1 VSRQDF
7 QAVVDGPRPAS
18 AWLMSLV
25 ASATLWATEQLPAWV
40 IAVQCVVFVTSF
52 ATRMNPPAFRSS
64 ALWLNIFMAGI
75 TAVTIRSA
83 LDGNPATISLAYFT
97 ALAQGLQLLDARPR
111 KSEFVLVALALFQ
124 VILASNLTDSILFP
138 PLVLIFLAT
147 VTWTLLVHTLSMEA
161 AQAGDSSGVSAAMA
175 PDLRRMTIAATAA
188 CLVLAV
194 VLFVLFPRLDTNLFR
209 GGPGTGLAISG
220 FTDHVEL
227 GTVGKIRL
235 DHSLVL
241 RVEGLDGELP
251 RPENAYWRGL
261 AFDEFDGRNWSI
273 SRTERMAA
281 RRAISGVGRFGI
293 DLRPRD
299 SSSMI
304 AQRIIREPVEAGVL
318 FVPGSIQRIEGSF
331 QRLER
336 DRKGGLYLPGRE
348 NDRIRYTVW
357 ASPSRPDPVTLR
369 RDHARPPM
377 EPSPRGERPANRYL
391 QLSDLDPRVVALAER
406 VVSGAESD
414 FDRAWSIQQSLR
426 QNGRYTDSP
435 PPLGDDMNS
444 PIEAFLLGEL
454 EGHCEYFASAMVTLA
469 RSQGL
474 PTRLVNGF
482 AGGVANTL
490 GGFVEVTQADA
501 HAWVEV
507 HFERAGWVRFDPTPP
522 DLRLRANLDL
532 SLFAQLGQLGSAVE
546 LWWFQRVVDFD
557 SVDQIGVLRGLW
569 LSWTRNR
576 EPDASPQT
584 DPSRPKDGSW
594 ADLLA
599 DRDSI
604 SFFVGVPLL
613 LAVGIALWRRK
624 RSPLES
630 ALPPF
635 YRKALGLLARRG
647 LVRPGSTSARDFARG
662 VAEQLPAEGSSAFD
676 EITDH
681 YLAVRFGE
689 REPSDLGTQLSVLKN
704 AVDRMGLRNQTHV
717 R

>member
-1 VSRQDF
+1 
-7 QAVVDGPRPAS
+7 
-18 AWLMSLV
+18 MSLV
-25 ASATLWATEQLPAWV
+25 ASATLWATEQLPVWI
-40 IAVQCVVFVTSF
+40 IALQCLAFIVSF
-52 ATRMNPPAFRSS
+52 ASRMNPPGFRSS

-161 AQAGDSSGVSAAMA
+161 AQAGDPSGMAAAMA
-175 PDLRRMTIAATAA
+175 PDLKLMTFAATAA

-194 VLFVLFPRLDTNLFR
+194 VLFVLFPRLQTNLFR
-209 GGPGTGLAISG
+209 GGSGTGLALSG
-220 FTDHVEL
+220 FSDHVAL
-227 GTVGKIRL
+227 GAVGKIRQ

-251 RPENAYWRGL
+251 SPEKAYWRGL

-273 SRTERMAA
+273 SRSERVAA
-281 RRAISGVGRFGI
+281 RRAVSGIGRFGI
-293 DLRPRD
+293 DLRSRD
-299 SSSMI
+299 PSNMI

-318 FVPGSIQRIEGSF
+318 FVPGNIQRIEGSF
-331 QRLER
+331 QQLER
-336 DRKGGLYLPGRE
+336 DRNGGLYLPGRE
-348 NDRIRYTVW
+348 DDRIRYTVW
-357 ASPSRPDPVTLR
+357 SSPSQPDPDILR
-369 RDHARPPM
+369 RDLARPPM
-377 EPSPRGERPANRYL
+377 EPRPGGERPADRYL
-391 QLSDLDPRVVALAER
+391 QLSGLDPRVHALAER
-406 VVSGAESD
+406 VVAGADTD
-414 FDRAWSIQQSLR
+414 FDRAWSIQESLR

-435 PPLGDDMNS
+435 PPLGDDMTS

-469 RSQGL
+469 RSLGL

-482 AGGVANTL
+482 AGGVSNKL

-532 SLFAQLGQLGSAVE
+532 SLWAQLGQLGSAVE
-546 LWWFQRVVDFD
+546 LWWFQSVVDFD

-576 EPDASPQT
+576 ETGASPRV
-584 DPSRPKDGSW
+584 DPSNSKDGSW
-594 ADLLA
+594 ADLLGA
-599 DRDSI
+599 RDSI
-604 SFFVGVPLL
+604 SFFFGV
-613 LAVGIALWRRK
+613 AVLMAVCSALWRRK

-630 ALPPF
+630 AVPAP

-662 VAEQLPAEGSSAFD
+662 VGEQLPGAGGAAFD

-689 REPSDLGTQLSVLKN
+689 RESSDLGTQLSVLKN
-704 AVDRMGLRNQTHV
+704 AVDRMGLRNQPHV
-717 R
+717 L